1 MWLSLT
7 KLHVQHQETDRKED
21 WQRYRT
27 LCATSRDWQER
38 GLTDVPHFMCYIER
52 LTGKRTDRRTTLY
65 LYVLH
70 KFTTLLTNFIYLL
83 CNSSHSWLSA
93 TSTPTP
99 IPAVL
104 FLDNEHSG
112 AGSPSLLH
120 DTVRRW
126 IYSDFKRQCTRW
138 HHPQLS
144 VWPQL
149 QRSRAVAVWTLHTNR
164 TGSSVAGRRNSAL
177 RLARDIHHQLT
188 TKSARHRASEKCR
201 RCNDQVL
208 NTHAHNV
215 QCTYQ

>member
-1 MWLSLT
+1 
-7 KLHVQHQETDRKED
+7 
-21 WQRYRT
+21 
-27 LCATSRDWQER
+27 
-38 GLTDVPHFMCYIER
+38 MCYIER
-52 LTGKRTDRRTTLY
+52 LTGKRTDRRTA

-70 KFTTLLTNFIYLL
+70 KFTTLLTYLFTYSVTHL
-83 CNSSHSWLSA
+83 TFGLQ
-93 TSTPTP
+93 PRQP
-99 IPAVL
+99 LPPPLPAVL

-112 AGSPSLLH
+112 AGSPSLLR

-149 QRSRAVAVWTLHTNR
+149 QRSRAVAVWTLRTNR

-177 RLARDIHHQLT
+177 RLAGDIHHQLT
-188 TKSARHRASEKCR
+188 TKSAQHRASERCR

-208 NTHAHNV
+208 HTHSHNV
-215 QCTYQ
+215 QRTQK